1 MNRYYLP
8 KDRRTPDTQ
17 YQDLLKLILE
27 KGEVHKPIHGEET
40 RRITGH
46 LMRFKRENGF
56 TMTPTRDLMKYGLL
70 HGAMGENIAFMNGAR
85 TLADLEKFGCPR
97 SFWEK
102 WVTKEKC
109 GKFGLN
115 EGDLGPGSYGAAW
128 ANYPKPD
135 GGTFNQ
141 ISALVRMMKD
151 FSMLRTILI
160 DPWIPFFTVAGD
172 PHNPR
177 SVVVAPCHGWV
188 HIHINTDTK
197 SFKLEHKQRSAD
209 CPVGL
214 QFNMM
219 QYFGMGLNLERVTG
233 LHFNEMIYYISD
245 AHIYESQYEHARK
258 LIELTPKVYPKVYL
272 SDDAPTENIF
282 DFRPHHFIVEEYEPH
297 PWFKIPTPI

>member
-1 MNRYYLP
+1 MSTKNNYLP
-8 KDRRTPDTQ
+8 KEKRVPDTQ
-17 YQDLLKLILE
+17 YQDLLKLILNE
-27 KGEVHKPIHGEET
+27 GEIHKPIHGEET

-46 LMRFKRENGF
+46 LMKFKRKNGF

-85 TLADLEKFGCPR
+85 TLEQLESFGCPK

-109 GKFGLN
+109 EKFGLA

-141 ISALVRMMKD
+141 ISALVRMMKE
-151 FSMLRTILI
+151 FAMLRTILI
-160 DPWIPFFTVAGD
+160 DPWIPYFTVAGD
-172 PHNPR
+172 PDNPR
-177 SVVVAPCHGWV
+177 SVVVAPCHGWI

-197 SFKLEHKQRSAD
+197 SFKLEHKQR
-209 CPVGL
+209 
-214 QFNMM
+214 
-219 QYFGMGLNLERVTG
+219 VTG
-233 LHFNEMIYYISD
+233 LYFEEMVYYISD

-258 LIELTPKVYPKVYL
+258 LIETEPKIYPKVYL